1 MATASLASGTGKAAD
16 DREPFAAFLTDDATI
31 KTLNPVASELGWST
45 ERIQSG
51 GIANAVRSLSVMT
64 SPEFLIVDLSES
76 TDARADINALA
87 EVCEPGTVV
96 LAVGKENDVGLYRDL
111 INSGIQDYMV
121 KPVTAEILREAI
133 SSAQAALQA
142 PIGMED
148 AAASPQA
155 HKVVAIIGAR
165 GGVGA
170 STIAT
175 SLSWILA
182 HELDRHVAELDLDV
196 HFGTSALTFDLEP
209 GRGLCDA
216 LENPGRVDG
225 LFIERAMIKESEKFS
240 ILGAEA
246 PVTEPLNPD
255 PAALAHLLSELK
267 NSFEVV
273 VVDCPRGIVTNHP
286 HLLQEVTNIVIVAD
300 LSLAATRDTI
310 RLLSFAQEAAP
321 SANLLLITSK
331 VAPGMNNEVTQKD
344 FETSVERKADWIIP
358 LDTKSALVSAKKGKS
373 MPQAAKGSKPVR
385 ACRELAERIL
395 GVSKKEEKTPLWAK
409 ITEATK
415 K

>member
-142 PIGMED
+142 PAGTD
-148 AAASPQA
+148 DAASPQA
-155 HKVVAIIGAR
+155 HKVVVVIGAR

-175 SLSWILA
+175 SISWILA
-182 HELDRHVAELDLDV
+182 HELDRQVAELDLDV

-225 LFIERAMIKESEKFS
+225 LFIERAMIKESDKFS

-255 PAALAHLLSELK
+255 PAALAHLMSELK

-273 VVDCPRGIVTNHP
+273 VVDCPRGVVTNHP
-286 HLLQEVTNIVIVAD
+286 HLLHEVTDIVIVAD

-310 RLLSFAQEAAP
+310 RLLSFAQETAP

-358 LDTKSALVSAKKGKS
+358 LDTKSALISAKKGKS

-395 GVSKKEEKTPLWAK
+395 GVTKKEAKTPFWAK
-409 ITEATK
+409 ITAATK

>member
-1 MATASLASGTGKAAD
+1 MRLDSTAQ
-16 DREPFAAFLTDDATI
+16 E
-31 KTLNPVASELGWST
+31 
-45 ERIQSG
+45 
-51 GIANAVRSLSVMT
+51 
-64 SPEFLIVDLSES
+64 
-76 TDARADINALA
+76 
-87 EVCEPGTVV
+87 
-96 LAVGKENDVGLYRDL
+96 
-111 INSGIQDYMV
+111 
-121 KPVTAEILREAI
+121 
-133 SSAQAALQA
+133 
-142 PIGMED
+142 
-148 AAASPQA
+148 ASPQA

-175 SLSWILA
+175 STAWILA
-182 HELDRHVAELDLDV
+182 HELDRHVAELDLDI

-225 LFIERAMIKESEKFS
+225 LFIDRAMIKESEKFS

-246 PVTEPLNPD
+246 PVTEPLSPD

-267 NSFEVV
+267 NTFEVV
-273 VVDCPRGIVTNHP
+273 VIDCPRNIITNNP
-286 HLLQEVTNIVIVAD
+286 HLLQEVTDIVIVAD

-310 RLLSFAQEAAP
+310 RMLSFAQEAAP
-321 SANLLLITSK
+321 SANLILITSK

-385 ACRELAERIL
+385 ACRELAERVV
-395 GVSKKEEKTPLWAK
+395 GVAKKQKKAPIWAK
-409 ITEATK
+409 LTAATK

>member
-1 MATASLASGTGKAAD
+1 MATASLASGSGKAAD

-31 KTLNPVASELGWST
+31 KTLNPVANELGWST

-76 TDARADINALA
+76 TDPRADINALA

-133 SSAQAALQA
+133 SSAQAALQGPA
-142 PIGMED
+142 GIEE
-148 AAASPQA
+148 AASPQA

-175 SLSWILA
+175 STAWILA
-182 HELDRHVAELDLDV
+182 HELDRHVAELDLDI

-225 LFIERAMIKESEKFS
+225 LFIDRAMIKESEKFS

-267 NSFEVV
+267 STFEVV
-273 VVDCPRGIVTNHP
+273 VIDCPRSVVTNNP
-286 HLLQEVTNIVIVAD
+286 HLLQEVTDIVIVAD

-344 FETSVERKADWIIP
+344 FETSVERKADWTIP
-358 LDTKSALVSAKKGKS
+358 LDTKSALISAKKGKS

-385 ACRELAERIL
+385 VCRELAERVA
-395 GVSKKEEKTPLWAK
+395 GVTKKDTKAPIWAK
-409 ITEATK
+409 FITAK
-415 K
+415 KK

>member
-1 MATASLASGTGKAAD
+1 MATASLASGTGTAAD
-16 DREPFAAFLTDDATI
+16 DREAFAAFLTDDATI
-31 KTLNPVASELGWST
+31 KTLNPVANELGWST

-76 TDARADINALA
+76 TDPRADINALA

-96 LAVGKENDVGLYRDL
+96 LAIGKENDVGLYRDL

-121 KPVTAEILREAI
+121 KPVSSEILREAI
-133 SSAQAALQA
+133 SSAQAALQGPA
-142 PIGMED
+142 TAEESM
-148 AAASPQA
+148 PQT

-175 SLSWILA
+175 STAWILA
-182 HELDRHVAELDLDV
+182 HELDRHVAELDLDI

-225 LFIERAMIKESEKFS
+225 LFIDRAMIKESDKFS

-255 PAALAHLLSELK
+255 PAALAHLVSELK
-267 NSFEVV
+267 NGFEVV
-273 VVDCPRGIVTNHP
+273 VIDCPRSVVTNHP
-286 HLLQEVTNIVIVAD
+286 HILQEVSDIVIVAD

-321 SANLLLITSK
+321 NANLILITSK
-331 VAPGMNNEVTQKD
+331 VAPGMNNEVTLKD
-344 FETSVERKADWIIP
+344 FETSVERKADWSIP

-385 ACRELAERIL
+385 ACRELAERIV
-395 GVSKKEEKTPLWAK
+395 GVAKKNEKAPIWSKFSAT
-409 ITEATK
+409 TK

>member
-1 MATASLASGTGKAAD
+1 MATASLASGTGSAAD
-16 DREPFAAFLTDDATI
+16 DREAFAAFLTDDATI

-76 TDARADINALA
+76 TDPRADINALA

-121 KPVTAEILREAI
+121 KPVTAEVLREAI
-133 SSAQAALQA
+133 SSAQAALQG
-142 PIGMED
+142 P
-148 AAASPQA
+148 AAIEESLPQA
-155 HKVVAIIGAR
+155 HKVVCIIGAR

-175 SLSWILA
+175 STAWILA
-182 HELDRHVAELDLDV
+182 HELDRHVAELDLDI

-225 LFIERAMIKESEKFS
+225 LFIDRAMIKESDKFS

-255 PAALAHLLSELK
+255 PAALAHLISELK
-267 NSFEVV
+267 NGFEVV
-273 VVDCPRGIVTNHP
+273 VIDCPRGVVTNHP
-286 HLLQEVTNIVIVAD
+286 HILQEVSDIVIVAD

-310 RLLSFAQEAAP
+310 RLLSFVQEAAP
-321 SANLLLITSK
+321 SANITLITSK

-344 FETSVERKADWIIP
+344 FETSVERKADWSIP

-385 ACRELAERIL
+385 ACRELAEKIV
-395 GVSKKEEKTPLWAK
+395 GVAKKKEKTPIWSKFSA
-409 ITEATK
+409 ATK